1 MAWCGFFQSQAATW
15 FCCRQYQVT
24 TWFCILRNQATA
36 WSNGEKARLLP
47 GRNHGYSNHMKDNDL
62 LRLEQL
68 ERKLGRYRD
77 LAELARPKVGW
88 IRTLREALGMSS
100 PQLAK
105 RLGIKAAQS
114 VEDMQKDEV
123 SGTIKL
129 QTLKR
134 LAEALNCE
142 FVYAFVPGK
151 PLQEILRDRA
161 TEVARRQISPVS
173 HSMKLEEQGVSSE
186 SERNALNRR
195 ISRLLSGNLKK
206 LWD

>member
-1 MAWCGFFQSQAATW
+1 M
-15 FCCRQYQVT
+15 
-24 TWFCILRNQATA
+24 
-36 WSNGEKARLLP
+36 
-47 GRNHGYSNHMKDNDL
+47 
-62 LRLEQL
+62 
-68 ERKLGRYRD
+68 
-77 LAELARPKVGW
+77 
-88 IRTLREALGMSS
+88 REALGMSS

-114 VEDMQKDEV
+114 VEDMQKDEA

-142 FVYAFVPGK
+142 LVYAFVPRK

-161 TEVARRQISPVS
+161 TEVARRQIAPVS
-173 HSMKLEEQGVSSE
+173 HSMKLEDQGVSSE

>member
-1 MAWCGFFQSQAATW
+1 
-15 FCCRQYQVT
+15 
-24 TWFCILRNQATA
+24 
-36 WSNGEKARLLP
+36 
-47 GRNHGYSNHMKDNDL
+47 MKDKDL

-68 ERKLGRYRD
+68 ERNLGRYRS
-77 LAELARPKVGW
+77 LVELARPKVGW
-88 IRTLREALGMSS
+88 IRTMREALGMSS

-114 VEDMQKDEV
+114 VEDMQKDEA

-142 FVYAFVPGK
+142 LVYAFVPRK

-161 TEVARRQISPVS
+161 TEVARRQIAPVS
-173 HSMKLEEQGVSSE
+173 HSMKLEDQGVSSE